1 MSPKK
6 KPKRSTATEDADE
19 TGTATEPAT
28 PSAED
33 SRNQQAGARRD
44 ATEHRLCPVCYEELM
59 LHQAAFLQCAHAVC
73 TECFAELRSRQRRFP
88 CPVCRDLPSP
98 SLRPARGITR
108 ARVIV
113 CIEDHWHILLIRD
126 FSQRWVLPGGHIEDA
141 DRVFVRSSQTGSV
154 VWPSQV
160 AARRELFEETGLYAN
175 VTDLHHIADVDGQA
189 YFKWV
194 ITGWRGEWEQI
205 LRRFHCRR
213 DTHESKDLWVG
224 EWRWAANWS
233 GLRDST
239 SYVIQLCASSCGWWC

>member
-1 MSPKK
+1 M
-6 KPKRSTATEDADE
+6 
-19 TGTATEPAT
+19 
-28 PSAED
+28 
-33 SRNQQAGARRD
+33 
-44 ATEHRLCPVCYEELM
+44 V
-59 LHQAAFLQCAHAVC
+59 
-73 TECFAELRSRQRRFP
+73 
-88 CPVCRDLPSP
+88 
-98 SLRPARGITR
+98 
-108 ARVIV
+108 V
-113 CIEDHWHILLIRD
+113 CIEEHRRILLIRD

-160 AARRELFEETGLYAN
+160 AARRELFEETGLHAN
-175 VTDLHHIADVDGQA
+175 VTDLQHIADVDGQR

-194 ITGWRGEWEQI
+194 ITGPWGEWEQI

-233 GLRDST
+233 GLRDNT